1 MDPLAF
7 ASPLVYLP
15 PRDLLTWDKS
25 DMPRSPGVYV
35 LIAEKS
41 FTYPGGESPVFYIGA
56 ASRLRRRLRQHKIG
70 IGRAASDRK
79 HTIYPPPWEYAAKF
93 GVQVAIAPV
102 VNARTAEFMLLA
114 KFAKAYRSLP
124 VANNAV
130 NRRMIRKLFPVQ
142 PSDIELPPANEAAD
156 A

>member
-15 PRDLLTWDKS
+15 PRDLLTWDKD

-56 ASRLRRRLRQHKIG
+56 APRLRRRLRQHKIG
-70 IGRAASDRK
+70 VGRAARDRK
-79 HTIYPPPWEYAAKF
+79 HAIYPPPWEYAAKF
-93 GVQVAIAPV
+93 GVKVAIAPV
-102 VNARTAEFMLLA
+102 VNPRVAEFQLLA
-114 KFAKAYRSLP
+114 RFAKEYRSLP
-124 VANNAV
+124 VANSTL
-130 NRRMIRKLFPVQ
+130 NRRMVRKLFPAQ
-142 PSDIELPPANEAAD
+142 RDDIATEGKGAP
-156 A
+156 